1 MKLKGSKQLVVELKL
16 GVSLEIQLFQ
26 EHWEIFNINFFLTQ
40 EPIQKSLD
48 NSSVERFRTELRF
61 RIDLEHTDQPVSCI
75 PDVSIV
81 ERDNEHDEFLV
92 LGCDGVFDVLMN
104 NELAILI
111 KSLFAE
117 KEDLSVTTEGK
128 DIH

>member
-1 MKLKGSKQLVVELKL
+1 M
-16 GVSLEIQLFQ
+16 
-26 EHWEIFNINFFLTQ
+26 
-40 EPIQKSLD
+40 
-48 NSSVERFRTELRF
+48 
-61 RIDLEHTDQPVSCI
+61 
-75 PDVSIV
+75 
-81 ERDNEHDEFLV
+81 
-92 LGCDGVFDVLMN
+92 FDVLMN

>member
-1 MKLKGSKQLVVELKL
+1 MGGGLPLPY
-16 GVSLEIQLFQ
+16 SLF
-26 EHWEIFNINFFLTQ
+26 
-40 EPIQKSLD
+40 
-48 NSSVERFRTELRF
+48 
-61 RIDLEHTDQPVSCI
+61 HT
-75 PDVSIV
+75 
-81 ERDNEHDEFLV
+81 NLV

-128 DIH
+128 EIYIPDSIQANDNQNGLFSKNDRYF